1 LFVKHGMYM
10 TTPDYL
16 QQVVISGRRRAAS
29 SPGATGVLSPSVT
42 GVIWAGLDFLTALV
56 GGLIAYRIR
65 LIGDMQVASPEPGV
79 HLVAMSVPGAV
90 LYLLL
95 FGVYLVFFSRVYG
108 LYNADQTQSGLHEMR
123 MTAQSTLT
131 AGLLLCGTLY
141 VLHGYALSRVIVT
154 LTVLLTML
162 MQMVRRGIWRKLQQR
177 RYLQGLETRNV
188 LIVGDGRVAHALR
201 NHLEALRHMG
211 FRFKGFV
218 SLEPR
223 GEDSTNPDVIGD
235 VRNCV
240 ALARALFVD
249 EIYFSTP
256 LDKRTVVAV
265 VEEARAL
272 GIDVRVV
279 PDLYDGLAWNARVEY
294 IGQFPTIPLHRR
306 EFSRGAFLIKRV
318 LDVAL
323 SVVVILLI
331 SPVMIL
337 ISVLVKF
344 GSKGPIFYRAQ
355 RIGRK
360 GRTFTCYKFR
370 TMVVNADRLRDD
382 LAHLN
387 EREGVLFKISND
399 PRVTKIGVLLRK
411 YSLDELPQLFN
422 VLVGDMSLVGPR
434 PPMAAEVEQYDIA
447 HLRRLDVL
455 PGMTGLWQVEAR
467 QDPSFDSYIS
477 LDTAYVENW
486 NLLLDLR
493 ILARTIGVVV
503 GGTGS

>member
-1 LFVKHGMYM
+1 M

-16 QQVVISGRRRAAS
+16 QQVVISGRRQTAPS
-29 SPGATGVLSPSVT
+29 SGATGALSPSVT
-42 GVIWAGLDFLTALV
+42 GMIWAGLDFLTALV

-65 LIGDMQVASPEPGV
+65 LIGDLSVTSPEPGVVV
-79 HLVAMSVPGAV
+79 HLVAMSVMEAV
-90 LYLLL
+90 IYLLL

-108 LYNADQTQSGLHEMR
+108 LYSVGQNQSGLHEQR
-123 MTAQSTLT
+123 MTAQATLT

-141 VLHGYALSRVIVT
+141 VMHGYALSRVIVT

-162 MQMVRRGIWRKLQQR
+162 MQMVRRAVWRKLQQR

-211 FRFKGFV
+211 FRFKGFI

-223 GEDSTNPDVIGD
+223 REEELTNPDVIGD

-256 LDKRTVVAV
+256 ADKRIVVGV

-318 LDVAL
+318 LDVGL
-323 SVVVILLI
+323 SLVVMLLL
-331 SPVMIL
+331 SPLMIL
-337 ISVLVKF
+337 IAALVKF
-344 GSKGPIFYRAQ
+344 GSKGPVFYRAQ

-370 TMVVNADRLRDD
+370 TMVVDADRLRED

-399 PRVTKIGVLLRK
+399 PRITKIGALLRK

-422 VLVGDMSLVGPR
+422 VLIGDMSLVGPR
-434 PPMAAEVEQYDIA
+434 PPMAAEVEQYDLA

>member
-1 LFVKHGMYM
+1 M

-16 QQVVISGRRRAAS
+16 QQVVISGRRRTAS
-29 SPGATGVLSPSVT
+29 APGATGVLSPAVT
-42 GVIWAGLDFLTALV
+42 GMIWAGLDFLTALV

-65 LIGDMQVASPEPGV
+65 SIGDVSVASPEPGV
-79 HLVAMSVPGAV
+79 HVVAMSVMEAV
-90 LYLLL
+90 MYLLL

-108 LYNADQTQSGLHEMR
+108 LYNSDQSQSGLHEMR
-123 MTAQSTLT
+123 MTTQSTLT

-141 VLHGYALSRVIVT
+141 VLHGYALSRVIVM

-162 MQMVRRGIWRKLQQR
+162 MQMARRGVWRKLRQR

-211 FRFKGFV
+211 FRFKGFI

-223 GEDSTNPDVIGD
+223 GEDLANTDVIGD
-235 VRNCV
+235 VSNCV

-256 LDKRTVVAV
+256 ADKRTVIAV

-306 EFSRGAFLIKRV
+306 EFSRGAFLVKRA
-318 LDVAL
+318 LDVML
-323 SVVVILLI
+323 SLVVMLLI
-331 SPVMIL
+331 SPAMIL
-337 ISVLVKF
+337 IAVLVKL

-370 TMVVNADRLRDD
+370 TMVVDADRLRED

-399 PRVTKIGVLLRK
+399 PRVTKIGALLRK

-422 VLVGDMSLVGPR
+422 VFVGDMSLVGPR
-434 PPMAAEVEQYDIA
+434 PPMAAEVEQYDLA

>member
-1 LFVKHGMYM
+1 M

-16 QQVVISGRRRAAS
+16 QQVVISGRRRAATAS
-29 SPGATGVLSPSVT
+29 APGATGALSPSVT
-42 GVIWAGLDFLTALV
+42 SVIWAGLDFLSALV
-56 GGLIAYRIR
+56 GGLIAYRVR
-65 LIGDMQVASPEPGV
+65 LAADAPGTDFV
-79 HLVAMSVPGAV
+79 GAHLVAMPVPIAV
-90 LYLLL
+90 MYLCI
-95 FGVYLVFFSRVYG
+95 FGVYLVVFSRVYG
-108 LYNADQTQSGLHEMR
+108 LYNVTAQHQSGLHEQR
-123 MTAQSTLT
+123 MTLQATLT

-141 VLHGYALSRVIVT
+141 VLHGYALSRAIVS
-154 LTVLLTML
+154 LTVLFTLL
-162 MQMVRRGIWRKLQQR
+162 MQMARRGAWRKLRER

-211 FRFKGFV
+211 FRFKGFI
-218 SLEPR
+218 SLTPR
-223 GEDSTNPDVIGD
+223 REEIANPDVVGD
-235 VRNCV
+235 VQNCV
-240 ALARALFVD
+240 ALARSLFVD

-256 LDKRTVVAV
+256 ADKRTVVTV

-306 EFSRGAFLIKRV
+306 EFPRGAFLIKRV
-318 LDVAL
+318 LDVSISFLVLLVASPL
-323 SVVVILLI
+323 MFAIAVVV
-331 SPVMIL
+331 
-337 ISVLVKF
+337 KC

-360 GRTFTCYKFR
+360 GRTFTCFKFR
-370 TMVVNADRLRDD
+370 TMVMNADKLRED

-399 PRVTKIGVLLRK
+399 PRITKAGLILRK

-434 PPMAAEVEQYDIA
+434 PPMAAEVEQYDLA

-486 NLLLDLR
+486 NLLLDMR

>member
-1 LFVKHGMYM
+1 MYM

-370 TMVVNADRLRDD
+370 TMVVNADRLRED

-399 PRVTKIGVLLRK
+399 PRVTKIGALLRK

-434 PPMAAEVEQYDIA
+434 PPMAAEVQQYDLA